1 MPKGVRSGPHTRNP
15 VTNGQKP
22 AYKSIRQKESA
33 RRPPNRERWWV
44 AWKRSVPGE
53 AAVLSEITRFCA
65 LFVVWGG
72 VGGLGLYCALSV
84 IGDFLFP
91 RDIYGRWRPER
102 LGRLLLD

>member
-1 MPKGVRSGPHTRNP
+1 M
-15 VTNGQKP
+15 
-22 AYKSIRQKESA
+22 
-33 RRPPNRERWWV
+33 
-44 AWKRSVPGE
+44 
-53 AAVLSEITRFCA
+53 LSEITRFCA

-84 IGDFLFP
+84 VGDFLFP